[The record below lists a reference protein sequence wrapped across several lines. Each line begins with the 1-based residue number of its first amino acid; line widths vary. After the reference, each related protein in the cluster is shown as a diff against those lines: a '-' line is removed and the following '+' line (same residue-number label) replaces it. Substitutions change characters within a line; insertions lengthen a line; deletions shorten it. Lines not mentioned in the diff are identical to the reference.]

1 MHKFLRS
8 IGFSRLRELDDLS
21 RLIQDVLVHYDFK
34 KTAVDE
40 DGHLF
45 AEISKE
51 FAPDI
56 GVTVCGT
63 YDNENLFHM
72 EYLFPFFWGSQ
83 VTSYEQIA
91 VERHLATESFAG
103 ACDDMR
109 VGTTLIFYISN
120 AGEYISMSAGG
131 QIKDTATSVSLSA
144 LAESGTVLF
153 PVRKEQKAQPVDPK
167 TLEERTSLFNAAQN
181 GDEDA
186 IESLTM
192 EDYDTYTMLS
202 HRVQNDDIYTIVDS
216 YFMPYGMEC
225 DLYNIMGDIT
235 SCEEVRN
242 HATGEKMYELGV
254 LCNDVPLDVCI
265 NEKDLTGEPEVGRRL
280 KAIIWLQGRLNF

>member
-56 GVTVCGT
+56 GVTVCGI

-83 VTSYEQIA
+83 VTSYEEIA

-202 HRVQNDDIYTIVDS
+202 HRVQNEDIYTIVDS

>member
-56 GVTVCGT
+56 GVTVCGI

-83 VTSYEQIA
+83 VTSYEEIA
-91 VERHLATESFAG
+91 EERHLATESFAG

-153 PVRKEQKAQPVDPK
+153 PVSKEQKAQPVDPK

-202 HRVQNDDIYTIVDS
+202 HRVQNEDIYTIVDS

>member
-56 GVTVCGT
+56 GVTVCGI

-83 VTSYEQIA
+83 VTSYEEIA

-109 VGTTLIFYISN
+109 VGTTLIF
-120 AGEYISMSAGG
+120 
-131 QIKDTATSVSLSA
+131 
-144 LAESGTVLF
+144 
-153 PVRKEQKAQPVDPK
+153 
-167 TLEERTSLFNAAQN
+167 
-181 GDEDA
+181 
-186 IESLTM
+186 
-192 EDYDTYTMLS
+192 
-202 HRVQNDDIYTIVDS
+202 
-216 YFMPYGMEC
+216 
-225 DLYNIMGDIT
+225 
-235 SCEEVRN
+235 
-242 HATGEKMYELGV
+242 
-254 LCNDVPLDVCI
+254 
-265 NEKDLTGEPEVGRRL
+265 
-280 KAIIWLQGRLNF
+280 

>member
-56 GVTVCGT
+56 GVTVCGI

-83 VTSYEQIA
+83 VTSYEEIA

-202 HRVQNDDIYTIVDS
+202 HRVQNEDIYTMVDS

>member
-56 GVTVCGT
+56 GVTVCGI

-83 VTSYEQIA
+83 VTSYEEIA

-202 HRVQNDDIYTIVDS
+202 HRVQNEDIYTIVDS

-225 DLYNIMGDIT
+225 DLYNIM
-235 SCEEVRN
+235 
-242 HATGEKMYELGV
+242 
-254 LCNDVPLDVCI
+254 
-265 NEKDLTGEPEVGRRL
+265 
-280 KAIIWLQGRLNF
+280 

>member
-8 IGFSRLRELDDLS
+8 IGFSRLRELDDLG

-51 FAPDI
+51 FAPDM

-63 YDNENLFHM
+63 YDSENLFHM

-83 VTSYEQIA
+83 VTSYEQIG

-109 VGTTLIFYISN
+109 VGTTLIFYVSN
-120 AGEYISMSAGG
+120 AGEYISMSGGG
-131 QIKDTATSVSLSA
+131 QMNDTANSVSLSA
-144 LAESGTVLF
+144 LAESGTILF

-167 TLEERTSLFNAAQN
+167 KLEERSTLFNAAQN

-202 HRVQNDDIYTIVDS
+202 HRVQNEDIYTIVDS

-235 SCEEVRN
+235 SCVEVRN
-242 HATGEKMYELGV
+242 HATGEKVYQLGV
-254 LCNDVPLDVCI
+254 ICNDVPLDVCI

>member
-8 IGFSRLRELDDLS
+8 IGFSKLKELDDQD
-21 RLIQDVLVHYDFK
+21 RLLQDVLVHYDFK
-34 KTAVDE
+34 KSVVDE
-40 DGHLF
+40 EGHLF

-56 GVTVCGT
+56 GITVCGS
-63 YDNENLFHM
+63 YDEDNLFHM
-72 EYLFPFFWGSQ
+72 EYYFPFFWGSQ
-83 VTSYEQIA
+83 VTSYEEIA
-91 VERHLATESFAG
+91 VERHYANESFAA

-109 VGTTLIFYISN
+109 VGTTLIFYVSN
-120 AGEYISMSAGG
+120 AGEYIDVQTSGRMQKAV
-131 QIKDTATSVSLSA
+131 TSVSLSA
-144 LAESGTVLF
+144 LAESGTILF
-153 PVRKEQKAQPVDPK
+153 PVRKEQKALPADPK
-167 TLEERTSLFNAAQN
+167 KLEERNSLFAAAQS

-192 EDYDTYTMLS
+192 EDYDAYSMLS
-202 HRVQNDDIYTIVDS
+202 NRVRNEDIYTIVDS

-235 SCEEVRN
+235 SCEKVRN
-242 HATGEKMYELGV
+242 HATGEVVYQLGV
-254 LCNDVPLDVCI
+254 NCNDVPLDVCI
-265 NEKDLTGEPEVGRRL
+265 NEKGLTGEPEVGRRL